1 MITCRSGQLLDGHWR
16 RAQMERAEP
25 VMSAPP
31 AVTITE
37 SLSVNGHGDVHAHDG
52 LLSTVKP
59 LAEIR
64 LLG

>member
-1 MITCRSGQLLDGHWR
+1 
-16 RAQMERAEP
+16 MERAEP